1 VVSATL
7 PARCPC
13 RVLATKE
20 DRMTSSTKPILTVP
34 PPKGVVSSALV
45 LSLLALGACGNLT
58 EASVDQP
65 IGELALVS
73 SGGGSLTPVPS
84 TTQRTTV
91 TGSGSIGAVT
101 VVSFADGLGQA
112 PDAVAVASDGAPWFT
127 MTGQLLRVAPD
138 DTIASLS
145 MPMGEG
151 YAPAI
156 VSDGLGALWMADWS
170 PVQALGRLDTTTFD
184 LQTYSVP
191 APLSRPTSVASDG
204 RGGIW
209 LGGGNQPIVGRVDTT
224 NHVFVLADESA
235 PAPVTVSTAG
245 VAIASDGQ
253 IFIADYDGGR
263 MGRVQGTSFAWT
275 DLGGTTNAPGGLAAG
290 DDGSVWFVS
299 LGQPNEVGR
308 VAHDGTLQAYPLPA
322 ADQPAP
328 GKSLGAIV
336 RGPDGAFWF
345 TLPAQAQLGRVDGSG
360 QLSFI
365 QLDAGSLP
373 RSLAF
378 DPSGRLWFTSVP
390 GFGRIEF

>member
-1 VVSATL
+1 MTSTIKSL
-7 PARCPC
+7 IGSSY
-13 RVLATKE
+13 LAT
-20 DRMTSSTKPILTVP
+20 
-34 PPKGVVSSALV
+34 
-45 LSLLALGACGNLT
+45 LLALGGCGNLT

-65 IGELALVS
+65 IGVLALVS
-73 SGGGSLTPVPS
+73 SSGGGLTAVPS

-91 TGSGSIGAVT
+91 TGSGSIGTVT
-101 VVSFADGLGQA
+101 VVSFAGPA

-127 MTGQLLRVAPD
+127 MAGQLLRVAPD
-138 DTIASLS
+138 DTIASVP

-156 VSDGLGALWMADWS
+156 VSDGLGALWMADWT
-170 PVQALGRLDTTTFD
+170 PVPGVSRLDTTTFD

-191 APLSRPTSVASDG
+191 APLSRPTTVASDG

-209 LGGGNQPIVGRVDTT
+209 LGGGNQPIVGRVDTM
-224 NHVFVLADESA
+224 NQVFVLAADSA
-235 PAPVTVSTAG
+235 AAPITVSSGG
-245 VAIASDGQ
+245 VAIVSDGQ
-253 IFIADYDGGR
+253 IFISDYDGGR
-263 MGRVQGTSFAWT
+263 IGRVQGSGFAWT
-275 DLGGTTNAPGGLAAG
+275 DLGGTTNAPSGLTAG

-299 LGQPNEVGR
+299 LGQPNEVGW
-308 VAHDGTLQAYPLPA
+308 VAHDGTLEAYPLPA

-345 TLPAQAQLGRVDGSG
+345 TLPEQAQLGRVDGNG

>member
-1 VVSATL
+1 MTSTIKSL
-7 PARCPC
+7 IGSSS
-13 RVLATKE
+13 LAT
-20 DRMTSSTKPILTVP
+20 
-34 PPKGVVSSALV
+34 
-45 LSLLALGACGNLT
+45 LLALGGCGNLT
-58 EASVDQP
+58 EASVNQP
-65 IGELALVS
+65 IGELTPLAS
-73 SGGGSLTPVPS
+73 SGGSLTPVPS

-91 TGSGSIGAVT
+91 TGSGSGAIGAVA
-101 VVSFADGLGQA
+101 VVSFTYAASAA

-127 MTGQLLRVAPD
+127 MVGQLLRVAPD
-138 DTIASLS
+138 DTIASL
-145 MPMGEG
+145 PTPTGQG
-151 YAPAI
+151 FAPAI
-156 VSDGLGALWMADWS
+156 VSDGVGALWMADWS
-170 PVQALGRLDTTTFD
+170 PVEGVSRLDTTTFD
-184 LQTYSVP
+184 LQLFAVP
-191 APLSRPTSVASDG
+191 DPLSRPTTLASDG
-204 RGGIW
+204 KGGIW
-209 LGGGNQPIVGRVDTT
+209 LGGGDQPIVGRVDST
-224 NHVFVLADESA
+224 NQVFVLAAESA
-235 PAPVTVSTAG
+235 PAPITVSTGG
-245 VAIASDGQ
+245 VAVASDGQ
-253 IFIADYDGGR
+253 VFISDYDGGR
-263 MGRVQGTSFAWT
+263 IGRVQGTGFAWT
-275 DLGGTTNAPGGLAAG
+275 DLGGATAAPSGLVAS

-345 TLPAQAQLGRVDGSG
+345 TLPSQGQLGRVDGDG

>member
-1 VVSATL
+1 
-7 PARCPC
+7 
-13 RVLATKE
+13 
-20 DRMTSSTKPILTVP
+20 MTSTTIKSLV
-34 PPKGVVSSALV
+34 GSSSLAA
-45 LSLLALGACGNLT
+45 LLALGGCGNLT

-73 SGGGSLTPVPS
+73 SSGGGLTPVSS
-84 TTQRTTV
+84 TTQQTTV
-91 TGSGSIGAVT
+91 TGSGSIGTVT
-101 VVSFADGLGQA
+101 VVSFAAGTGIA

-127 MTGQLLRVAPD
+127 MAGQLLRVAPD
-138 DTIASLS
+138 DTIASVP
-145 MPMGEG
+145 MPTVDGF
-151 YAPAI
+151 APAI

-170 PVQALGRLDTTTFD
+170 PVQGISRLDTTTFD

-191 APLSRPTSVASDG
+191 APLSRPTTVGSDG

-224 NHVFVLADESA
+224 NQVFVLAAESA
-235 PAPVTVSTAG
+235 PAPITVSTGG

-253 IFIADYDGGR
+253 VFVTDYDGGR
-263 MGRVQGTSFAWT
+263 IGRVQGNGFAWT
-275 DLGGTTNAPGGLAAG
+275 DLGGTTNAPSGLAAG

-322 ADQPAP
+322 ADQPP
-328 GKSLGAIV
+328 SEKSSSEIV

-345 TLPAQAQLGRVDGSG
+345 TLPEQAQLGRVDGNG

-365 QLDAGSLP
+365 QLLDGGSLP
-373 RSLAF
+373 RGLAF
-378 DPSGRLWFTSVP
+378 DPSGRLWFTSDP